1 MDKISKKDIKF
12 FKRILILIGLL
23 TGLLI
28 YLHFNKNLSYS
39 KYERVEFQSSGST
52 LYANLY
58 YPSKTLDFQDN
69 RPLIIYCHG
78 LGSQRDFDLRIP
90 LELTK
95 RGFYVAA
102 LDYHG
107 HGESGG
113 SISDIDPSGV
123 PALAKACSNLLSK
136 LETLPFYADV
146 NISQIG
152 LIGHSLGGMV
162 VLMNQAL
169 DERFNVTVA
178 WAPLV
183 NFSSQEL
190 GIFDT
195 SEYDKYIPVNLLNAT
210 NTHNLLMIMHEDDE
224 LLDFEEQT
232 GVIFAKNLTGCDV
245 IKITHP
251 LIGGGH
257 QLLDN
262 IVIIES
268 INWFEEKFF
277 GSETINGPIIIT
289 YLVNYVV
296 IFLTLAILFLL
307 SLLLIS
313 YTAKFF
319 SKNQQNGVERE
330 PKEMASKL
338 FKPNVEEKISKPKI
352 VIRVIKIIFFLAA
365 FILNWEI
372 FERIFGLPGIILA
385 SLNIILLFGIVESAI
400 YLKNYKKDVGK
411 INFKELFRTQV
422 SLRTLVLL
430 VIYSI
435 YFISI
440 YFIFSF
446 SPTHPIHAYILP
458 ISIVFII
465 LTAITV
471 TFTILGF
478 RVYLKSIERKNIK
491 ADFKNLF
498 KFKIQYKYFLYAVVC
513 SAYFIILYLIF
524 SYAYPFAFMWPSN
537 YLNFILGSFTAF
549 PIYFS
554 IEILFRKVIYP
565 QLNFLKTEGL
575 KSKVI
580 IAIATYV
587 LVNLMTLTWSWIFFP
602 SVLFTYIIFLIVV
615 IQNTLIFQNTKSFG
629 SVILSSFNIIQ
640 LFFSAVI
647 SNALGVGAVL
657 HLFVEI

>member
-1 MDKISKKDIKF
+1 MDKISKEDIKF

-23 TGLLI
+23 TGLLV

-58 YPSKTLDFQDN
+58 YPSKTLDFQNN

-113 SISDIDPSGV
+113 SISDIDPSGT
-123 PALAKACSNLLSK
+123 PALALACSNLLDK

-146 NISQIG
+146 NDSQIG

-232 GVIFAKNLTGCDV
+232 GVVFAKNLTGCDV

-289 YLVNYVV
+289 YFVNYVV
-296 IFLTLAILFLL
+296 IFLTLALLFLL

-498 KFKIQYKYFLYAVVC
+498 KFKIQYKYFLYALVC

>member
-1 MDKISKKDIKF
+1 MDKISKQDIKF

-58 YPSKTLDFQDN
+58 YPSKTLDFQN
-69 RPLIIYCHG
+69 NSPLIIYCHG

-90 LELTK
+90 LEFTK

-102 LDYHG
+102 LDYQG

-113 SISDIDPSGV
+113 SITDIDPSGI
-123 PALAKACSNLLSK
+123 PALALACSNLLDK
-136 LETLPFYADV
+136 LETLPFYNDI
-146 NISQIG
+146 NTFQIG

-169 DERFNVTVA
+169 DPRFNVTVA

-183 NFSSQEL
+183 NFDPQEV

-195 SEYDKYIPVNLLNAT
+195 SDYDKYIPVNLLNIT
-210 NTHNLLMIMHEDDE
+210 NTHNLLIIMHKHDE
-224 LLDFEEQT
+224 LLDFEEQA
-232 GVIFAKNLTGCDV
+232 GVAQNLTGCEV
-245 IKITHP
+245 FPITHP

-257 QLLDN
+257 QLLDDV
-262 IVIIES
+262 VIIKS
-268 INWFEEKFF
+268 INWFEEYFF

-289 YLVNYVV
+289 FMVNYIV
-296 IFLTLAILFLL
+296 IFSTLGLLFLI

-313 YTAKFF
+313 YSAKFF
-319 SKNQQNGVERE
+319 SKNQKSNDE
-330 PKEMASKL
+330 PETKEMASKL
-338 FKPNVEEKISKPKI
+338 FKPNVEEKLSKPKI
-352 VIRVIKIIFFLAA
+352 VIRIIKIIFFLAA

-372 FERIFGLPGIILA
+372 FERIFGLPGIIFA

-400 YLKNYKKDVGK
+400 YLKKYKKDVGK
-411 INFKELFRTQV
+411 INFKELFTTQV

-446 SPTHPIHAYILP
+446 SPTHPIQAYILP

-491 ADFKNLF
+491 TDFKNLF
-498 KFKIQYKYFLYAVVC
+498 KFKIQYKYFLYSVIC
-513 SAYFIILYLIF
+513 SSYFIILYLIF
-524 SYAYPFAFMWPSN
+524 SYSYPFAFMWPSN

-587 LVNLMTLTWSWIFFP
+587 VLNLMTLTWSWIFFP

-647 SNALGVGAVL
+647 SNALGVGAAL